1 MSYEKRRYPYLE
13 KRRRRW
19 YAVLEIPKS
28 KREHFNGKARFVQS
42 LGTEDLR
49 VARSE
54 VWRVVDA
61 WKRMLEPEYEYGTD
75 YRGRPRLDPTL
86 WARDLREA
94 KAAGDIKQVR
104 FIEDRIIEVAD
115 DIGYENVPQIGM
127 PPSSDPVATRY
138 ALTATG
144 LIVKITEHL
153 DEWLS
158 TSQVTAKT
166 KDMQRSDVER
176 FAARFPEVGDVHRPE
191 VRRWI
196 TELMND
202 DGLTPKTVQRIL
214 SALRGY
220 WRYLQSIGVA
230 DDEHEPFSRLDV
242 ARQSK
247 RTAPRSKRQ
256 PFEPADVLRLLD
268 TAIEKGDDQL
278 ADLTRLGMYTGCR
291 IEELCA
297 LKTKHVADDH
307 FKIVDAKT
315 EAGVRD
321 VPTHRELAQTMA
333 RMVDQSRD
341 GYVLSRLTT
350 NKYGDRSNAIG
361 KKFGKLKTAQG
372 FGPQYVFHSIRKTVV
387 TMLEN
392 AGVPENVVADIVGH
406 EKPTMT
412 YGLYS
417 GGVSLAVKAEALAKL
432 RY

>member
-28 KREHFNGKARFVQS
+28 KREHFKDKARFVKS

-61 WKRMLEPEYEYGTD
+61 WKRMLEPEYEWGNDVYGD
-75 YRGRPRLDPTL
+75 PRYDPTL
-86 WARDLREA
+86 WARDLKEA
-94 KAAGDIKQVR
+94 KASGDEKRVQLLLEEIDA
-104 FIEDRIIEVAD
+104 EAY
-115 DIGYENVPQIGM
+115 DIGATNVPQVGM
-127 PPSSDPVATRY
+127 APTSDPEAARY
-138 ALTATG
+138 YFTATG
-144 LIVKITEHL
+144 QIVKITEHL

-176 FAARFPEVGDVHRPE
+176 FAARFPEVDDVHRPE

-196 TELMND
+196 TQLMND

-220 WRYLQSIGVA
+220 WRYLQSIGAA
-230 DDEHEPFSRLDV
+230 DEEHEPFSRLDV
-242 ARQSK
+242 ARQIK

-256 PFEPADVLRLLD
+256 PFEPADVLKLLGA
-268 TAIEKGDDQL
+268 AIEKGDDQL
-278 ADLTRLGMYTGCR
+278 ADLIRLGMYTGCR

-297 LKTKHVADDH
+297 LKTKHVADGH

-315 EAGVRD
+315 EAG
-321 VPTHRELAQTMA
+321 
-333 RMVDQSRD
+333 
-341 GYVLSRLTT
+341 
-350 NKYGDRSNAIG
+350 
-361 KKFGKLKTAQG
+361 QG
-372 FGPQYVFHSIRKTVV
+372 H
-387 TMLEN
+387 L
-392 AGVPENVVADIVGH
+392 
-406 EKPTMT
+406 
-412 YGLYS
+412 
-417 GGVSLAVKAEALAKL
+417 GVSVEEQAK
-432 RY
+432 

>member
-1 MSYEKRRYPYLE
+1 M
-13 KRRRRW
+13 
-19 YAVLEIPKS
+19 
-28 KREHFNGKARFVQS
+28 
-42 LGTEDLR
+42 
-49 VARSE
+49 
-54 VWRVVDA
+54 
-61 WKRMLEPEYEYGTD
+61 
-75 YRGRPRLDPTL
+75 
-86 WARDLREA
+86 
-94 KAAGDIKQVR
+94 
-104 FIEDRIIEVAD
+104 
-115 DIGYENVPQIGM
+115 
-127 PPSSDPVATRY
+127 
-138 ALTATG
+138 
-144 LIVKITEHL
+144 
-153 DEWLS
+153 S

-176 FAARFPEVGDVHRPE
+176 FAARFPEIDDVHRPE

-196 TELMND
+196 TQLMND

-242 ARQSK
+242 ARQIK

-256 PFEPADVLRLLD
+256 PFEPADVLKLLD
-268 TAIEKGDDQL
+268 AAIEKGDDQL
-278 ADLTRLGMYTGCR
+278 PDLIRLGMYTGCR

-307 FKIVDAKT
+307 FQIVDAKT

-333 RMVDQSRD
+333 RLVDQSRE